1 MLYNIF
7 FFFFKKN
14 TFNIHNPRFSVI
26 NSPNAPLDSSLSLNI
41 ILFSPKNGRASH
53 FIIFKLE

>member
-14 TFNIHNPRFSVI
+14 TFNIHNPRF

-41 ILFSPKNGRASH
+41 ILFSPKNGRVSH